1 MPVRAAFQVVG
12 LRPKSNDYLSSRKNE
27 EGTND
32 TPQSYSDLALSFL
45 EDE

>member
-12 LRPKSNDYLSSRKNE
+12 LRPKLNDYLSSIKNE
-27 EGTND
+27 ERTND
-32 TPQSYSDLALSFL
+32 APQSYSDSALSFP